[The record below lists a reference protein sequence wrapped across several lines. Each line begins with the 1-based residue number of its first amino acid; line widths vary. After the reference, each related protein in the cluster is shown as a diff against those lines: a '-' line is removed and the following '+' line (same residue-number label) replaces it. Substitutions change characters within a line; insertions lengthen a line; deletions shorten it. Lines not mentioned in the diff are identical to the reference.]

1 AKRTL
6 YLYLANSGP
15 QLWHMT
21 RTFQPGQ
28 LQGWALYRG
37 GEVSTKGYHGLDA
50 LAVELTE
57 SPAPEVKPIGSAAG
71 AN

>member
-1 AKRTL
+1 MKPI
-6 YLYLANSGP
+6 N
-15 QLWHMT
+15 
-21 RTFQPGQ
+21 QPVQ
-28 LQGWALYRG
+28 ISINKPARQ
-37 GEVSTKGYHGLDA
+37 HLDA